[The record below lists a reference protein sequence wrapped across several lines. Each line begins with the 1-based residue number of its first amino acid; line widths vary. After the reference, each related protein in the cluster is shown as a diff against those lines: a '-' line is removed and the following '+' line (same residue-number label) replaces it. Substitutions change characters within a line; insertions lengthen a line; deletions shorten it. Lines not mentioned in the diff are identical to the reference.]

1 MMKVMI
7 VEKRGPLEERPLQS
21 VECPIPSPGAGEV
34 LIRVEVCAI
43 CRTDLHVVEGELPV
57 HKNPIVPGH
66 QVVGE
71 ITRLGPHTS
80 RFQVGDR
87 VGVAWLWAAC
97 GACFYCL
104 RGDENLCELPQFTG
118 YDVDGG
124 YAEYIVAQ
132 EAFIYPLPAD
142 LPSHQAAPLLCA
154 GIIGYRALHR
164 SDIRKGGRLGLYGF
178 GASAHV
184 VIQIARYWGCE
195 VYVSTRGE
203 KHRRL
208 ASELGAVWVGEAAD
222 VPPVKLDA
230 AIIFAPAGELV
241 PAALRAVERGG
252 TVAVAGIYMT
262 DIPTLHY
269 GTELFYEKNLRSVTA
284 NTRRDGE
291 ALLRLASEIPIR
303 THTELFDLEQ
313 ANEALSRL
321 KHDGIQ
327 GAGVLKVKKDD

>member
-1 MMKVMI
+1 MKAMV

-21 VECPIPSPGAGEV
+21 VERPIPAPGAGEA
-34 LIRVEVCAI
+34 LIRVEVCGI

-57 HKNPIVPGH
+57 HKNPVVPGH

-195 VYVSTRGE
+195 VYVATRGE
-203 KHRRL
+203 RHRQL
-208 ASELGAVWVGEAAD
+208 AKELGAAWVGEAVD

-291 ALLRLASEIPIR
+291 DLLRLASEIPIR

-327 GAGVLKVKKDD
+327 GAGVLKVKKDN

>member
-1 MMKVMI
+1 MKAMI
-7 VEKRGPLEERPLQS
+7 VEKRAPLEERPLHS
-21 VECPIPSPGAGEV
+21 VERPIPEPGAGEV
-34 LIRVEVCAI
+34 LIRVEVCGI

-124 YAEYIVAQ
+124 YAEYIVAP
-132 EAFIYPLPAD
+132 EAFIYSLPAG
-142 LPSHQAAPLLCA
+142 LSSQQAAPLLCA
-154 GIIGYRALHR
+154 GIIGYRALSR
-164 SDIRKGGRLGLYGF
+164 SDIPKGGRLGLYGF

-195 VYVSTRGE
+195 VYVATRGE
-203 KHRRL
+203 RHRQL
-208 ASELGAVWVGEAAD
+208 AKELGAVWVGEAAD
-222 VPPVKLDA
+222 VPPVKLDS
-230 AIIFAPAGELV
+230 AILFAPAGELV
-241 PAALRAVERGG
+241 PAALRAVDRGG

-269 GTELFYEKNLRSVTA
+269 ETELFYEKNLRSVTA

-303 THTELFDLEQ
+303 THTELFDLAQ

-327 GAGVLKVKKDD
+327 GAGVLQIK

>member
-1 MMKVMI
+1 MKAMI
-7 VEKRGPLEERPLQS
+7 VGKRAPLEERPLQS
-21 VECPIPSPGAGEV
+21 VERPIPEPGAGEV
-34 LIRVEVCAI
+34 LIRVEVCGI

-57 HKNPIVPGH
+57 HKNPVVPGH

-71 ITRLGPHTS
+71 ISRLGPHAT
-80 RFQVGDR
+80 RFQVGNR

-124 YAEYIVAQ
+124 YAEYIVAP
-132 EAFIYPLPAD
+132 EAFIYPLPSD
-142 LPSHQAAPLLCA
+142 LPSQQAAPLLCA
-154 GIIGYRALHR
+154 GIIGYRALSR
-164 SDIRKGGRLGLYGF
+164 SEIRKGGRLGLYGF

-195 VYVSTRGE
+195 VYVATRGE

-208 ASELGAVWVGEAAD
+208 AQELGAVWVGKAAD
-222 VPPVKLDA
+222 APPVKLDA

-241 PAALRAVERGG
+241 PAALRAIERGG

-269 GTELFYEKNLRSVTA
+269 ERELFYEKNLQSVTA

-303 THTELFDLEQ
+303 THTELFDLVH

-327 GAGVLKVKKDD
+327 GAGVLRMK

>member
-1 MMKVMI
+1 MKAMI
-7 VEKRGPLEERPLQS
+7 VEKRAPLEERPLQS
-21 VECPIPSPGAGEV
+21 VERPIPAPGAGEV

-43 CRTDLHVVEGELPV
+43 CRTDLHVVEGELPA

-184 VIQIARYWGCE
+184 VIQIARFWGCE
-195 VYVSTRGE
+195 VYVATRGE

-291 ALLRLASEIPIR
+291 ELLRLASEIPIR

-327 GAGVLKVKKDD
+327 GAGVLKVKKDN

>member
-1 MMKVMI
+1 MKAMI
-7 VEKRGPLEERPLQS
+7 VEKRAPLEERPLQWI
-21 VECPIPSPGAGEV
+21 ERPIPEPKTGEV
-34 LIRVEVCAI
+34 LIRVEVCGI

-57 HKNPIVPGH
+57 HKNPVVPGH

-71 ITRLGPHTS
+71 VVRSGREAA
-80 RFQVGDR
+80 RFQAGDR

-124 YAEYIVAQ
+124 YAEYITAP
-132 EAFIYPLPAD
+132 EAFIYPLPSG
-142 LPSHQAAPLLCA
+142 LPSHQVAPLLCA

-184 VIQIARYWGCE
+184 VIQIARFWGCE
-195 VYVSTRGE
+195 VYVATRGE
-203 KHRRL
+203 KHRQL
-208 ASELGAVWVGEAAD
+208 ARELGAVWVGEAAD
-222 VPPVKLDA
+222 APPVKLDS

-241 PAALRAVERGG
+241 PAALRALERGG

-262 DIPTLHY
+262 DIPVLHY
-269 GTELFYEKNLRSVTA
+269 ERELFYEKNLRSVTA

-291 ALLRLASEIPIR
+291 ELLRLASEIPIR
-303 THTELFDLEQ
+303 THTELFDLEE
-313 ANEALSRL
+313 ANEALLRL

-327 GAGVLKVKKDD
+327 GAGVLRVRR

>member
-1 MMKVMI
+1 MKAMI
-7 VEKRGPLEERPLQS
+7 VEKRALLEERPLQS
-21 VECPIPSPGAGEV
+21 VERPIPTPGAGEV

-71 ITRLGPHTS
+71 ITRLGLHTS

-195 VYVSTRGE
+195 VYVATRGE

-327 GAGVLKVKKDD
+327 GAGVLKVKKDN

>member
-1 MMKVMI
+1 MKAMI
-7 VEKRGPLEERPLQS
+7 VEKRAPLEEKPLQLIERP
-21 VECPIPSPGAGEV
+21 VPEPAAGEV
-34 LIRVEVCAI
+34 LIRVEVCGI

-57 HKNPIVPGH
+57 HKNPVVPGH
-66 QVVGE
+66 QAVGE
-71 ITRLGPHTS
+71 VVRSGPHAA
-80 RFQVGDR
+80 RFRTGDR
-87 VGVAWLWAAC
+87 VGIAWLWAAC

-124 YAEYIVAQ
+124 YAEYIVAP
-132 EAFIYPLPAD
+132 EAFIYPLPTD
-142 LPSHQAAPLLCA
+142 LPSFQAAPLLCA
-154 GIIGYRALHR
+154 GIIGYRALYR
-164 SDIRKGGRLGLYGF
+164 SEVRKGGRLGLYGF

-184 VIQIARYWGCE
+184 VIQIARHWGCE
-195 VYVSTRGE
+195 VYVATRGE

-208 ASELGAVWVGEAAD
+208 AQELGAVWVGETAD
-222 VPPVKLDA
+222 APPVKLDA

-241 PAALRAVERGG
+241 PAALRAVDRGG

-262 DIPTLHY
+262 DIPSLNY
-269 GTELFYEKNLRSVTA
+269 ERELFYEKNLRSVTA

-303 THTELFDLEQ
+303 THTELFNLEE

-327 GAGVLKVKKDD
+327 GAGVLKVGGKA

>member
-1 MMKVMI
+1 MRAMV
-7 VEKRGPLEERPLQS
+7 VEKRAPLEERPLQL
-21 VECPIPSPGAGEV
+21 VQLPTPEPGPGEV

-43 CRTDLHVVEGELPV
+43 CRTDLHVVEGELPP
-57 HKNPIVPGH
+57 HKNRVVPGH

-71 ITRLGPHTS
+71 IVRPGAEAT
-80 RFQVGDR
+80 RFQVGER

-97 GACFYCL
+97 GGCLYCL

-124 YAEYIVAQ
+124 YAEYIVAP
-132 EAFIYPLPAD
+132 EAFIYRLPIRLPA
-142 LPSHQAAPLLCA
+142 HQAAPLLCA

-164 SDIRKGGRLGLYGF
+164 SNIRQGGRLGLYGF

-195 VYVSTRGE
+195 VYVATRGE

-208 ASELGAVWVGEAAD
+208 AQELGAAWVGEAAD
-222 VPPVKLDA
+222 APPIKLDA

-241 PAALRAVERGG
+241 PAALRAVDKGG
-252 TVAVAGIYMT
+252 TVAVAGIYLT
-262 DIPTLHY
+262 DIPRLNY
-269 GTELFYEKNLRSVTA
+269 QKELFYEKTLRSVTA

-291 ALLRLASEIPIR
+291 ELLKLASEIPIR
-303 THTELFDLEQ
+303 THTELFDLEE

-327 GAGVLKVKKDD
+327 GAGVLRIKRNG

>member
-1 MMKVMI
+1 MKAMI
-7 VEKRGPLEERPLQS
+7 VEKRAPLEERPLQLI
-21 VECPIPSPGAGEV
+21 ERPIPEPGAGEV
-34 LIRVEVCAI
+34 LIRVEVCGI
-43 CRTDLHVVEGELPV
+43 CRTDLHVVEGELPA
-57 HKNPIVPGH
+57 HKNPVVPGH

-71 ITRLGPHTS
+71 VVRSGTQAS
-80 RFQVGDR
+80 RFRTGDR

-97 GACFYCL
+97 GGCFYCL

-124 YAEYIVAQ
+124 YAEYLLAP
-132 EAFIYPLPAD
+132 EAFIYPLPID

-184 VIQIARYWGCE
+184 VIQIARHWGCE
-195 VYVSTRGE
+195 VYVATRGE
-203 KHRRL
+203 RHRQL
-208 ASELGAVWVGEAAD
+208 AKELGAAWVGEAAEA
-222 VPPVKLDA
+222 PPVKLDA
-230 AIIFAPAGELV
+230 AIIFAPAGELA

-262 DIPTLHY
+262 DIPALHY
-269 GTELFYEKNLRSVTA
+269 ETELFYEKNLRSVTA

-291 ALLRLASEIPIR
+291 ELLRLASEIPIQTR
-303 THTELFDLEQ
+303 TELFDLEE

-327 GAGVLKVKKDD
+327 GAGVLKVKREK

>member
-1 MMKVMI
+1 MKAMI
-7 VEKRGPLEERPLQS
+7 VEKRAPLEEKPLQS
-21 VECPIPSPGAGEV
+21 VERPIPEPGTGAV
-34 LIRVEVCAI
+34 LIRVDVCGI

-57 HKNPIVPGH
+57 HKNPVVPGH

-71 ITRLGPHTS
+71 VVRLGPEAT
-80 RFQVGDR
+80 RFQAGDR

-124 YAEYIVAQ
+124 YADYIVAP
-132 EAFIYPLPAD
+132 ETFIYPLPEN

-154 GIIGYRALHR
+154 GIIGYRALSR
-164 SDIRKGGRLGLYGF
+164 SDIPKGGRLGLYGF

-195 VYVSTRGE
+195 VYVATRGDR
-203 KHRRL
+203 HRQL
-208 ASELGAVWVGEAAD
+208 AKELGAVWVGEAAD

-230 AIIFAPAGELV
+230 AVIFAPAGELV
-241 PAALRAVERGG
+241 PAALRAIDRGG
-252 TVAVAGIYMT
+252 TVAMAGICMT
-262 DIPTLHY
+262 DVPTLHY
-269 GTELFYEKNLRSVTA
+269 ERELFYEKNLRSVTA
-284 NTRRDGE
+284 NTRKDGE
-291 ALLRLASEIPIR
+291 ELLRLASEIPIR

-327 GAGVLKVKKDD
+327 GAGVLKVKKDN

>member
-1 MMKVMI
+1 MKAMI
-7 VEKRGPLEERPLQS
+7 AEKRAPLEERPLQL
-21 VECPIPSPGAGEV
+21 VERPIPKPGTGEV
-34 LIRVEVCAI
+34 LIRVEVCGI

-57 HKNPIVPGH
+57 HKNPVVPGH

-80 RFQVGDR
+80 RFQAGDR
-87 VGVAWLWAAC
+87 IGVAWLWAAC

-124 YAEYIVAQ
+124 YAEYIVAP
-132 EAFIYPLPAD
+132 EAFTYPLPTD

-154 GIIGYRALHR
+154 GIIGYRALCR
-164 SDIRKGGRLGLYGF
+164 CDIPKGGRLGLYGF

-184 VIQIARYWGCE
+184 VIQIARHWGCE
-195 VYVSTRGE
+195 VYVATRGE
-203 KHRRL
+203 RHRQL
-208 ASELGAVWVGEAAD
+208 AKELGAVWIGEAAD
-222 VPPVKLDA
+222 VPPVKLDS

-241 PAALRAVERGG
+241 PAALRAVDRGG

-262 DIPTLHY
+262 DIPTLNY
-269 GTELFYEKNLRSVTA
+269 ERELFYEKNLRSVTA

-313 ANEALSRL
+313 ANAALSRL

-327 GAGVLKVKKDD
+327 GAGVLKVK